1 MTRAEIEKVRQ
12 MAEHD
17 LALAESSLNVSKPQ
31 LASSVALLIM
41 NCTYL
46 LERLADPF
54 SVEYRFMRETEL
66 KAGIE
71 KAYQRIMDSM
81 QAFQDDLKN
90 CREKN
95 DARIR
100 SYNLTPDCLAKK
112 H

>member
-1 MTRAEIEKVRQ
+1 

-31 LASSVALLIM
+31 LASSVTLLIM

-54 SVEYRFMRETEL
+54 SVEYRFMREEEMQI
-66 KAGIE
+66 GIE
-71 KAYQRIMDSM
+71 KAYRHVMDSM

-100 SYNLTPDCLAKK
+100 SYNLTPDCIAKK